1 LGSTTEAPAAIPHVI
16 WTERAVFH
24 LIEIQRFIEQDK
36 PDAARKL
43 TQKILPLVDRLV
55 QHPYLGRP
63 GREPETRELIIP
75 GTPYIDPYGID
86 RGRLAVLAVLDAAR
100 NRPYAVS

>member
-1 LGSTTEAPAAIPHVI
+1 MHVI
-16 WTERAVFH
+16 WTERAIYH
-24 LIEIQRFIEQDK
+24 LTEIQRFIEQDK
-36 PDAARKL
+36 PEAARKL
-43 TQKILPLVDRLV
+43 TQKILTLVDRLA

-75 GTPYIDPYGID
+75 GTPYIVPYRID
-86 RGRLAVLAVLDAAR
+86 RGRLAVLAVFHAAR